1 MLEICADAEEALIR
15 LDAVERIYGSGAGV
29 CEALRGVTA
38 TIRQGTFAALVGP
51 SGSGKTTLLNLIAGL
66 DAPTSGTVRIEGRD
80 LASMNEREMSELRLR
95 RIGFVF
101 QNFNLV
107 PVLSAAE
114 NVEFPLLFRHEIARS
129 ERRERVAEVLRQVGL
144 EGNEQ
149 KRPHELSGGER
160 QRVALARALAG
171 DPAIILADEPTANLD
186 QETGAAVIHLMRSIS
201 RQRGTTFLYSTHDPQ
216 LIAFADTV
224 LKLRNGSIEMG
235 LAA

>member
-1 MLEICADAEEALIR
+1 VLEICAGAEEALIR
-15 LDAVERIYGSGAGV
+15 LDAVEKSYGRGAGA

-38 TIRQGTFAALVGP
+38 TICRGTFAALVGP

-80 LASMNEREMSELRLR
+80 LAFMREVEISTLRLQ

-107 PVLSAAE
+107 PVLSAEE
-114 NVEFPLLFRHEIARS
+114 NVALPLLFRREIDRR
-129 ERRERVAEVLRQVGL
+129 ERRERVAEVLRRVGL
-144 EGNEQ
+144 EGKEGR
-149 KRPHELSGGER
+149 RPHDLSGGER

-171 DPAIILADEPTANLD
+171 EPAIMLADEPTANLD
-186 QETGAAVIHLMRSIS
+186 QETGAAVIQLMRSIG
-201 RQRGTTFLYSTHDPQ
+201 RQRGMTFLYSTHDPQ

-224 LKLRNGSIEMG
+224 LKLRNGRMEMG
-235 LAA
+235 VAA